1 MRVSEGKE
9 REREKPHERVEYLA
23 LIRANATNAYLKVFL
38 FKSMS
43 HALPCASECVS
54 VCVCVRAA
62 TFPQSLRPT
71 RCAFFNSSLRCLC

>member
-1 MRVSEGKE
+1 MRVSEGRE

-43 HALPCASECVS
+43 LALLCASECVCMRCDFPTKPQAYT
-54 VCVCVRAA
+54 VC
-62 TFPQSLRPT
+62 L
-71 RCAFFNSSLRCLC
+71 L

>member
-9 REREKPHERVEYLA
+9 REREREEPHERVEYLA

-43 HALPCASECVS
+43 LALLCASECVS
-54 VCVCVRAA
+54 VCVCMCCD
-62 TFPQSLRPT
+62 FPTKPQAYT
-71 RCAFFNSSLRCLC
+71 VCLL

>member
-1 MRVSEGKE
+1 MSEGKE

-54 VCVCVRAA
+54 VCVCVYV
-62 TFPQSLRPT
+62 LRLSHKASGLHGVPFLT
-71 RCAFFNSSLRCLC
+71 LA

>member
-1 MRVSEGKE
+1 MRVSEGRE

-43 HALPCASECVS
+43 LALLCASECVS
-54 VCVCVRAA
+54 VCVYALRLSHKASGLHGV
-62 TFPQSLRPT
+62 PSLT
-71 RCAFFNSSLRCLC
+71 LA